1 MNTLVWLSLIL
12 NAMTLLYIIKHET
25 FKEKQHDELI
35 KLVEQRLKQNESK
48 SKEQIAQINGLL
60 IEHELKINVYGELL
74 NVVDVGYC
82 DDCSN

>member
-1 MNTLVWLSLIL
+1 MNILVWLSLIL
-12 NAMTLLYIIKHET
+12 NAMTLFFIIKHET
-25 FKEKQHDELI
+25 YKESQQNELI
-35 KLVEQRLKQNESK
+35 KMIEQRLKQNEIK

-74 NVVDVGYC
+74 NVVDVGYY